1 MKTQFKK
8 KKKYEMACLV
18 SGLGAPSAD
27 LRLGAGCWNDVHCPE
42 VPSEKLEKNYCLK
55 RMKHFW

>member
-1 MKTQFKK
+1 
-8 KKKYEMACLV
+8 MACLV

-27 LRLGAGCWNDVHCPE
+27 LRLGAGCWNDVHCPAA
-42 VPSEKLEKNYCLK
+42 PSEKLEKNYCLK